1 MFVYLQMV
9 NFVDQIFPVLLKTL
23 SDSSDEVLILNLQVL
38 AEICCPPTKNSTG
51 SDSNLIRGS
60 DITTMST
67 TKDNTITDAQKK
79 ERSKDGSTTSLQLR
93 SAFGNTNPHFS
104 SFILSLLKLFRA
116 DRNLLDTKG
125 SFIIR

>member
-1 MFVYLQMV
+1 MV

-38 AEICCPPTKNSTG
+38 AEICCPPTKGQAEG
-51 SDSNLIRGS
+51 SDKNLSKERE
-60 DITTMST
+60 ITTHKMSNAKKDK
-67 TKDNTITDAQKK
+67 TKSDATKT
-79 ERSKDGSTTSLQLR
+79 EDTSLQLR
-93 SAFGNTNPHFS
+93 SSAFGNTNPHFS

>member
-1 MFVYLQMV
+1 MV

-38 AEICCPPTKNSTG
+38 AEICCPPSKNLNDTDSDTNKENTVPTTILEKAKTKISNPKGEVKKGSTNST
-51 SDSNLIRGS
+51 LELH
-60 DITTMST
+60 ST
-67 TKDNTITDAQKK
+67 
-79 ERSKDGSTTSLQLR
+79 
-93 SAFGNTNPHFS
+93 FGNTNPHFS

>member
-1 MFVYLQMV
+1 MV

-38 AEICCPPTKNSTG
+38 AEICCPPNKHPNGTTEYDLNK
-51 SDSNLIRGS
+51 DSQTTA
-60 DITTMST
+60 TTMALEKSKKKREVKKNTELKNDSLNNSLELHST
-67 TKDNTITDAQKK
+67 
-79 ERSKDGSTTSLQLR
+79 
-93 SAFGNTNPHFS
+93 FGNTNPHFS

>member
-1 MFVYLQMV
+1 MV

-38 AEICCPPTKNSTG
+38 AEICCPPNKNLNSANYDICNENKIPTMALEKTKKKNENSKKTELDNQN
-51 SDSNLIRGS
+51 SSPELQ
-60 DITTMST
+60 ST
-67 TKDNTITDAQKK
+67 
-79 ERSKDGSTTSLQLR
+79 
-93 SAFGNTNPHFS
+93 FGNTNPHFN

>member
-1 MFVYLQMV
+1 MV

-38 AEICCPPTKNSTG
+38 AEICCPPNKNLSPANYDICNENKIPTMALEKTKKKNENSKKTELDNQN
-51 SDSNLIRGS
+51 SSPELQ
-60 DITTMST
+60 ST
-67 TKDNTITDAQKK
+67 
-79 ERSKDGSTTSLQLR
+79 
-93 SAFGNTNPHFS
+93 FGNTNPHFN

>member
-1 MFVYLQMV
+1 MV

-38 AEICCPPTKNSTG
+38 AEICCPPNKNLNSSNYDICNENKIPTMALEKTKKKNENSKKTELDNQN
-51 SDSNLIRGS
+51 SSPELQ
-60 DITTMST
+60 ST
-67 TKDNTITDAQKK
+67 
-79 ERSKDGSTTSLQLR
+79 
-93 SAFGNTNPHFS
+93 FGNTNPHFN

>member
-1 MFVYLQMV
+1 MV

-51 SDSNLIRGS
+51 SDSNLNRGS
-60 DITTMST
+60 DITTMNT

-79 ERSKDGSTTSLQLR
+79 KKIINVVEISYE
-93 SAFGNTNPHFS
+93 
-104 SFILSLLKLFRA
+104 LSIMLFC
-116 DRNLLDTKG
+116 
-125 SFIIR
+125 

>member
-1 MFVYLQMV
+1 MV

-38 AEICCPPTKNSTG
+38 AEICCPPTKNSNG
-51 SDSNLIRGS
+51 NSDYDLSKDRQAP
-60 DITTMST
+60 TMT
-67 TKDNTITDAQKK
+67 LKKAQKK
-79 ERSKDGSTTSLQLR
+79 TTTAQNDVTKDSLNNSLDLHST
-93 SAFGNTNPHFS
+93 FGNTNPHFS

>member
-1 MFVYLQMV
+1 MV

-38 AEICCPPTKNSTG
+38 AEICCPPNKNLNPANYDICNENKIPTMALEKTKKKNEKSQKTELDNQNS
-51 SDSNLIRGS
+51 SPELQ
-60 DITTMST
+60 ST
-67 TKDNTITDAQKK
+67 
-79 ERSKDGSTTSLQLR
+79 
-93 SAFGNTNPHFS
+93 FGNTNPHFN

>member
-1 MFVYLQMV
+1 MV

-51 SDSNLIRGS
+51 SDNNFIKGS
-60 DITTMST
+60 DIVNAMS
-67 TKDNTITDAQKK
+67 NTNDKTVTDVKK
-79 ERSKDGSTTSLQLR
+79 NEISKESPNTSLQLR
-93 SAFGNTNPHFS
+93 STFGNTNPHFS

>member
-1 MFVYLQMV
+1 MV

-23 SDSSDEVLILNLQVL
+23 SDTSDEVLILNLQVL
-38 AEICCPPTKNSTG
+38 AEICCPPNKDPADNVCAISKEDKLPTPMALEKVLKKRDTSKNDNS
-51 SDSNLIRGS
+51 LV
-60 DITTMST
+60 
-67 TKDNTITDAQKK
+67 KDNA
-79 ERSKDGSTTSLQLR
+79 TTNATN
-93 SAFGNTNPHFS
+93 SAFGNTNPHFR